1 MNSWRVTKYNPKFRD
16 QTGNYTRADEE
27 WYLYSQIGS
36 IYNGVKF
43 SYNDYKKVEDAYV
56 KAILYFM
63 RDARLTM
70 LQVVELDKPKK
81 KLAITKHYSKK
92 MIQAVNSIK
101 EGELVDITAIA
112 YIARWNLRDMNVPY
126 RCILQSKD
134 MFVHFGWDYYMYIGS
149 TYECKNAIVQ
159 IEELGLFVEPMKSP
173 YFDKYGIFVGNSF
186 ED

>member
-1 MNSWRVTKYNPKFRD
+1 MYSWRVTKYNPKFRD
-16 QTGNYTRADEE
+16 HTGSYTRADEE

-43 SYNDYKKVEDAYV
+43 SYGDYKKVENAYV

-63 RDARLTM
+63 RDTKLTM

-81 KLAITKHYSKK
+81 KLQITKHYPKK
-92 MIQAVNSIK
+92 MIQIINSIK
-101 EGELVDITAIA
+101 EGALVDVATIA
-112 YIARWNLRDMNVPY
+112 YIARWNLRDMNAPY

-134 MFVHFGWDYYMYIGS
+134 MYVHFCWDYYMFIG
-149 TYECKNAIVQ
+149 CKYACKHAIGQ
-159 IEELGLFVEPMKSP
+159 TEELGLFVEPMKSP
-173 YFDKYGIFVGNSF
+173 YFNKAGIFIGNSF